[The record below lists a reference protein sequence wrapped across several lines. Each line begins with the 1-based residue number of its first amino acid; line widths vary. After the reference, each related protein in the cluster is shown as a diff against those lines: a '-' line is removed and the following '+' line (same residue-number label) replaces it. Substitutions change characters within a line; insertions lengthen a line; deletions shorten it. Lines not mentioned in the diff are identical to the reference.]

1 MAHTEVVIRNTVFG
15 QEKGFGYHPLSPRVF
30 TLVQSLV
37 EAKAQAVLIQ
47 DAFTGGI
54 AGNTVV
60 SSRLKPSSAKFE
72 VFLLAMS
79 YQRQG
84 VLLNEASS

>member
-1 MAHTEVVIRNTVFG
+1 MAHKEVVIRNTVFG
-15 QEKGFGYHPLSPRVF
+15 QEKGFGCHPLSPRVF

-60 SSRLKPSSAKFE
+60 SSRLKPSQQALITSLVRGDCGRRE
-72 VFLLAMS
+72 
-79 YQRQG
+79 
-84 VLLNEASS
+84 

>member
-1 MAHTEVVIRNTVFG
+1 MAHKEVVIRNTVFG
-15 QEKGFGYHPLSPRVF
+15 QEKGFGCHPLSPRVF

-60 SSRLKPSSAKFE
+60 SSRLKLSQQALITSLFRGDRGRME
-72 VFLLAMS
+72 
-79 YQRQG
+79 
-84 VLLNEASS
+84 

>member
-1 MAHTEVVIRNTVFG
+1 VAHTEVVIRNTVFG
-15 QEKGFGYHPLSPRVF
+15 QEKGFGCHPLYPRVF

-60 SSRLKPSSAKFE
+60 SSRLKLSQQALITSLFRGDCGRRE
-72 VFLLAMS
+72 
-79 YQRQG
+79 
-84 VLLNEASS
+84 